1 MAETFK
7 FPHGGNDVTIVR
19 KQDILDCIDNNIL
32 DKDVALA
39 IVEQCEIDIEQNLI
53 AGKWTGIP
61 FLGSL
66 KPKLMRKRINGEIQD
81 AIKESKIQMDKST
94 YVLFRKNL
102 AANMAN
108 QEKYDRW
115 SKYITSIAAQRY
127 KNKYRILCRTKG
139 EAFAK
144 AYMFLTNFI
153 VAVENEEIYND

>member
-19 KQDILDCIDNNIL
+19 KQDILDCIDQNIL

-39 IVEQCEIDIEQNLI
+39 IIEQCEIDIEQNLI

-66 KPKLMRKRINGEIQD
+66 KPKLMRKTVSAEV
-81 AIKESKIQMDKST
+81 KETVKEAKIQMERST
-94 YVLFRKNL
+94 YILFRKNL
-102 AANMAN
+102 VNDLAK
-108 QEKYDRW
+108 QEKYNRYA
-115 SKYITSIAAQRY
+115 KYITSIAANTY
-127 KNKYRILCRTKG
+127 KNKYRILCKTKG
-139 EAFAK
+139 EAYAK

>member
-19 KQDILDCIDNNIL
+19 KQDILDCIDQNIL

-39 IVEQCEIDIEQNLI
+39 VIEQCEIDIEQNLI
-53 AGKWTGIP
+53 NGKWTGIP

-66 KPKLMRKRINGEIQD
+66 KPKLMRKRVNADIQD
-81 AIKESKIQMDKST
+81 TIKESKVQMDKST

-102 AANMAN
+102 VNDLAR

-115 SKYITSIAAQRY
+115 AKYITSLAAGRY
-127 KNKYRILCRTKG
+127 KNKYRMLCRTKG
-139 EAFAK
+139 EAYAK

>member
-39 IVEQCEIDIEQNLI
+39 VIEQCEIDIEQNLI

-66 KPKLMRKRINGEIQD
+66 KPKLMRKRINEEVKD
-81 AIKESKIQMDKST
+81 VVNEAKIQMEKST

-102 AANMAN
+102 AVDFAK
-108 QEKYDRW
+108 QEKYNRY
-115 SKYITSIAAQRY
+115 SKYITSIAANKY
-127 KNKYRILCRTKG
+127 KTKYRILCKTKG
-139 EAFAK
+139 EAYAK